1 MIKDMH
7 NLPSR
12 RLCHAISQRAPC
24 RQPDHRPAT
33 TAEAAEEAYSD
44 HTSNEYS
51 HRLHEEDV
59 THRMNISS
67 IRYEYRKDG
76 DKKKFDRAMKKEQHR
91 HPFLPAQ
98 PCAGFRLGN
107 CEPLRLPRLRLLA
120 ESPAFCYTRS
130 CIYRKK
136 APAIP

>member
-76 DKKKFDRAMKKEQHR
+76 DKKKFDRAMKKEQERHDKVVKEIKSDYDSHAHHHHHR
-91 HPFLPAQ
+91 HCPLP
-98 PCAGFRLGN
+98 P
-107 CEPLRLPRLRLLA
+107 
-120 ESPAFCYTRS
+120 S
-130 CIYRKK
+130 I
-136 APAIP
+136 AIPFYRRSHAPVFI

>member
-1 MIKDMH
+1 MKRKHPIIAAALAGVMA
-7 NLPSR
+7 LSAAS
-12 RLCHAISQRAPC
+12 LTIA
-24 RQPDHRPAT
+24 PAT

-98 PCAGFRLGN
+98 PCAGFHLGN

-136 APAIP
+136 APASP